1 MNHHLVRLR
10 GLILEV
16 GNEIIHRVKDPAVFP
31 PEKEGQ
37 EIITLTDVDLS
48 ADTSLAKFYVS
59 IMAPEDRQKAIID
72 GLNKAKGFLRREL
85 AKELCIKNIPSV
97 VFFRDQTQEK
107 AEHMLSLLES
117 LNIPKANKND
127 DNYEEEDF

>member
-1 MNHHLVRLR
+1 MNHHLIRLR

-59 IMAPEDRQKAIID
+59 IMAPEERQKAIID

-117 LNIPKANKND
+117 LNIPKAEKDENA
-127 DNYEEEDF
+127 EEEDF

>member
-1 MNHHLVRLR
+1 M
-10 GLILEV
+10 
-16 GNEIIHRVKDPAVFP
+16 
-31 PEKEGQ
+31 
-37 EIITLTDVDLS
+37 TDVDLS

-117 LNIPKANKND
+117 LNIPKADKND

>member
-48 ADTSLAKFYVS
+48 AGTSLAKFYVS

-117 LNIPKANKND
+117 LNIPKADKND
-127 DNYEEEDF
+127 YNYEEKDF

>member
-1 MNHHLVRLR
+1 MNHHLIRLR

-59 IMAPEDRQKAIID
+59 IMAPEERQKAIID

-117 LNIPKANKND
+117 LNIPKAEEDENA
-127 DNYEEEDF
+127 EEEDF

>member
-1 MNHHLVRLR
+1 MNHHLIRLR

-16 GNEIIHRVKDPAVFP
+16 GNEIIHRVKDPSVFP

-59 IMAPEDRQKAIID
+59 IMAPEERQKAIIE

-107 AEHMLSLLES
+107 AEHMFSLLES
-117 LNIPKANKND
+117 LNIPKANQD
-127 DNYEEEDF
+127 EEVEEEDF

>member
-1 MNHHLVRLR
+1 MNHHLVRFR

-117 LNIPKANKND
+117 LNIPKADKND

>member
-1 MNHHLVRLR
+1 MNHHLLRLR

-31 PEKEGQ
+31 PDKEGQ

-59 IMAPEDRQKAIID
+59 IMAPEERQKAIIE

-85 AKELCIKNIPSV
+85 AKELCFKNIPSLA
-97 VFFRDQTQEK
+97 FFRDQTQEK

-117 LNIPKANKND
+117 LNIPKADANNPD
-127 DNYEEEDF
+127 HQEEDF

>member
-107 AEHMLSLLES
+107 AEHMLSLLKS
-117 LNIPKANKND
+117 LNIPKADKND

>member
-117 LNIPKANKND
+117 LNIPKADKND
-127 DNYEEEDF
+127 YNYEEKDF

>member
-107 AEHMLSLLES
+107 AEHMLNLLES
-117 LNIPKANKND
+117 LNIPKADKND